1 MLSAEQGA
9 TIEALIAATG
19 WLPHTTRA
27 VLTGLRKRG
36 YAIERTTELTG
47 SRWLGAIIPIFVF
60 GAVHAPFW
68 GVGHAVVAG
77 LTGAWLTLVY
87 LWRRNLWT
95 NIAAHAL
102 LDGLVFVS
110 VDLIVATGG
119 SVTG

>member
-1 MLSAEQGA
+1 M
-9 TIEALIAATG
+9 
-19 WLPHTTRA
+19 
-27 VLTGLRKRG
+27 
-36 YAIERTTELTG
+36 
-47 SRWLGAIIPIFVF
+47 
-60 GAVHAPFW
+60 
-68 GVGHAVVAG
+68 
-77 LTGAWLTLVY
+77 TGAWLTLVY